1 MIITTEGERGVKNHL
16 HVKKNSI
23 IRKFNLELI
32 SKLMERMVKIGG
44 MDNLY
49 ISSQVVDIKF
59 HKRLKGKQTHIYID
73 EEFNVF

>member
-1 MIITTEGERGVKNHL
+1 MIITTEGERGIKNHL

-32 SKLMERMVKIGG
+32 SKLMERMVKTGG

-59 HKRLKGKQTHIYID
+59 HKRIKGKQIHIYID